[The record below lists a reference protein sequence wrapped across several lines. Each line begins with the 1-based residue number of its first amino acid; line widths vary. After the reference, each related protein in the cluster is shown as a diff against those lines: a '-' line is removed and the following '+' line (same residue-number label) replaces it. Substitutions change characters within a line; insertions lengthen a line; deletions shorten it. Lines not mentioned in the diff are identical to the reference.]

1 MAIYHCSVKVISRS
15 SGASAV
21 AAGAYRSGEKIL
33 DEKTGLVH
41 DYTKKEGV
49 DHTQIIA
56 PDDAPEWVYDR
67 STLWNEVEACEKRKD
82 SQLCREIQVALPKE
96 LSLEQNKKLVCEF
109 IQDKC
114 VSKGMI
120 ADLAIHHAKEKNP
133 HAHILLT
140 TRSIQKDGFGPKN
153 RDWNKKEVLENW
165 RESWQE
171 KVNHHLQKHGHESKI
186 DHRTLEA
193 QGIDRVPQIHL
204 GKKVIEMEKRGI
216 RTDRGADALKINK
229 TNVQIQLLKESKEVI
244 DHEYHRTVKTSE
256 NTRETSTRD
265 GAFSPS
271 HGAFS
276 PSHGGSSRSDF
287 EKHSRAP
294 EHQQSSFGSIDK
306 NPNSS
311 DKGVP
316 NGSGSST
323 RNDSSSR
330 SNIQPD
336 SKTPND
342 LGNSGTRNIV
352 SWFSDR
358 YDSAVERI
366 KNLASKTN
374 IKDENMNI
382 GTQKPLDRTYLAVQ
396 RQLNGMNCKSYEVGI
411 RNREGKM
418 MIRDWSKDEV
428 LKSVSWLKREN
439 ARGADIYIRP
449 GGNQNQGLILV
460 DDLNKSQLDNMKSK
474 GFEASVVVETS
485 PYNHQAWVRVSKEPL
500 ANDVATLTSKMITQI
515 SGGDPNS
522 ADWKHFGRLSGFT
535 NQKPE
540 HKTSTGRSPWALC
553 HNSNQKMAIQGEH
566 LVKYAKQC
574 MIEHEAKN
582 ESKHRLNQA
591 IEAREASSKYK
602 PIQTYQN
609 QFKALRERY
618 GADMDLSKADYMIC
632 KSMAVQGFSKKDL
645 VRALEQASPELPIRK
660 AGHERDYCE
669 RTVKAAF
676 KHPQVQEHLKH
687 EQERSREAS
696 RGFGR

>member
-33 DEKTGLVH
+33 DEKTGLTH

-109 IQDKC
+109 IQEQC

-120 ADLAIHHAKEKNP
+120 ADLVIHHAKEKNP

-153 RDWNKKEVLENW
+153 RDWNKKEVLESW

-171 KVNHHLQKHGHESKI
+171 KANHHLQRHGHESKI

-193 QGIDRVPQIHL
+193 QGIDRIPQIHI
-204 GKKVIEMEKRGI
+204 GAKVSEMESRGI
-216 RTDRGADALKINK
+216 RTERGAQALKIVSDNEK
-229 TNVQIQLLKESKEVI
+229 IALLKEQREI
-244 DHEYHRTVKTSE
+244 IE
-256 NTRETSTRD
+256 NERNRQIEKFKNDRRACERD
-265 GAFSPS
+265 RAS
-271 HGAFS
+271 S
-276 PSHGGSSRSDF
+276 PSHGGSSESDHRTF
-287 EKHSRAP
+287 EPTTRGERATHQTMDSR
-294 EHQQSSFGSIDK
+294 
-306 NPNSS
+306 
-311 DKGVP
+311 P
-316 NGSGSST
+316 NGSRESLGE
-323 RNDSSSR
+323 RNQQDGQGNKSDDR
-330 SNIQPD
+330 YGQLC
-336 SKTPND
+336 SKHD
-342 LGNSGTRNIV
+342 VQVDNSKPSNIV

-366 KNLASKTN
+366 KNLVIKNNA
-374 IKDENMNI
+374 KDENMN
-382 GTQKPLDRTYLAVQ
+382 TETKKPLDRTYLAVQ
-396 RQLNGMNCKSYEVGI
+396 RQLDGMNCKSYEVGV
-411 RNREGKM
+411 RNSEGKM
-418 MIRDWSKDEV
+418 MIRHWSKDET

-460 DDLNKSQLDNMKSK
+460 DDLSKGQLDNMKSK

-485 PYNHQAWVRVSKEPL
+485 PYNHQAWVRVSNEPL
-500 ANDVATLTSKMITQI
+500 ANDVATLTSKTLTHLA
-515 SGGDPNS
+515 GGDPNS

-540 HKTSTGRSPWALC
+540 HKTSTGRSPWSLC
-553 HNSNQKMAIQGEH
+553 HNSNQKIAAQGEQ
-566 LVKYAKQC
+566 LVEYSKQC
-574 MIEHEAKN
+574 IVEHEAKN

-591 IEAREASSKYK
+591 IESRQASSKYK

-609 QFKALRERY
+609 QFKDLRARY
-618 GADMDLSKADYMIC
+618 GDDMDLSKADYMIC
-632 KSMAVQGFSKKDL
+632 KSMAVQGFSKGEL
-645 VRALEQASPELPIRK
+645 VRALEQASPELPTRK
-660 AGHERDYCE
+660 AGHELDYCE

-687 EQERSREAS
+687 ERERSREAS